1 MHKAGSRH
9 TDIRHE
15 STSMHTPGQEGLQM
29 IEATSCGG
37 VVIFRGKILVLYCDR
52 GGASLL
58 AARVLARNGYET
70 RTVIGGMNAY
80 RGRNLICDIKYEDSM

>member
-37 VVIFRGKILVLYCDR
+37 VVIFREKLLVLYKTT
-52 GGASLL
+52 GTNTKAGFFPK
-58 AARVLARNGYET
+58 EP
-70 RTVIGGMNAY
+70 
-80 RGRNLICDIKYEDSM
+80 